1 MALRHVARIASAAV
15 VGGVASLA
23 LATPAMALPDA
34 GPGTAGGTY
43 TGDGG
48 GTVIPPDDSGWE
60 LLPIA
65 VGAAGGLALA
75 GIGFT
80 VASRRRDEHM
90 AHPA

>member
-1 MALRHVARIASAAV
+1 MALAKVTRIASAAV

-23 LATPAMALPDA
+23 LATPATALSDA
-34 GPGTAGGTY
+34 GPGS
-43 TGDGG
+43 GG
-48 GTVIPPDDSGWE
+48 GLVPPPPPPTDGISWE
-60 LLPIA
+60 YIA

-80 VASRRRDEHM
+80 VASRRREEHL

>member
-1 MALRHVARIASAAV
+1 MAFRTVSRLASAAV

-23 LATPAMALPDA
+23 LAAPAGALVEPGGPGGTSGGSTGITTPAPA
-34 GPGTAGGTY
+34 GT
-43 TGDGG
+43 
-48 GTVIPPDDSGWE
+48 SWE

-75 GIGFT
+75 GIGFAAAT
-80 VASRRRDEHM
+80 GVRRRNEHM

>member
-1 MALRHVARIASAAV
+1 MALRTVSRLASAAV

-23 LATPAMALPDA
+23 LAAPAGALVEPGGPGGTSGGSTGITTPA
-34 GPGTAGGTY
+34 PGT
-43 TGDGG
+43 
-48 GTVIPPDDSGWE
+48 SWE

-75 GIGFT
+75 GIGFAAAT
-80 VASRRRDEHM
+80 GMRRRDEHM